1 MYAIG
6 NQHSWIVGQ
15 PFSPCSCPRLWK
27 SQANE
32 IAYMTN
38 AAHSNIELSVVIPLY
53 NEEGNL
59 RALHDAL
66 AAALPKTKRRY
77 EIILINDG
85 SRDGTEEILADIA
98 ASDPTVQPINL
109 RRNFGQTA
117 AIMAGL
123 DHAQGDVIVPLDGD
137 LQNDPEDIPALLAK
151 LDEGYDVVSGW
162 RKDRQD
168 DRGRSVLS
176 RIANRI
182 ISIISGVH
190 LHDYGCTLKAYRR
203 EVIEGVRLY
212 GEMHRFVP
220 IYATWQGGRVTE
232 MPVNHRARTVGKSNY
247 GFERIFKVM
256 FDLMVVQFL
265 MRYDTKPIYVFGL
278 VGMLSILISFLGGL
292 VALYL
297 RFFEGTSLIQTPLP
311 LLSALTFLTGVI
323 CILTG
328 LMAELLVRVYYE
340 SQGKT
345 TYLVKQPRKLPTADP
360 AGTE

>member
-1 MYAIG
+1 
-6 NQHSWIVGQ
+6 
-15 PFSPCSCPRLWK
+15 
-27 SQANE
+27 
-32 IAYMTN
+32 MTN
-38 AAHSNIELSVVIPLY
+38 AAHSEIELSVVIPLY

-59 RALHDAL
+59 RPLHEAL
-66 AAALPKTKRRY
+66 AAALPKTGRRF
-77 EIILINDG
+77 EIILVNDG
-85 SRDGTEEILADIA
+85 SRDDTEEILAEFA
-98 ASDPTVQPINL
+98 AADPTVRPINL

-123 DHAQGDVIVPLDGD
+123 DHARGDVIVPLDGD
-137 LQNDPEDIPALLAK
+137 LQNDPEDIPALLTK
-151 LDEGYDVVSGW
+151 LEEGYDVVSGW

-168 DRGRSVLS
+168 DKGRSILS
-176 RIANRI
+176 RVANRI
-182 ISIISGVH
+182 ISLISGVH

-232 MPVNHRARTVGKSNY
+232 IPVNHRPRTVGQSNY
-247 GFERIFKVM
+247 GFNRIFKVM

-278 VGMLSILISFLGGL
+278 VGTLSIVISLLGGL
-292 VALYL
+292 AALYL

-323 CILTG
+323 CILMG

-345 TYLVKQPRKLPTADP
+345 TYLVKQVRKVPTADTTD
-360 AGTE
+360 AT

>member
-1 MYAIG
+1 
-6 NQHSWIVGQ
+6 
-15 PFSPCSCPRLWK
+15 
-27 SQANE
+27 
-32 IAYMTN
+32 MTT
-38 AAHSNIELSVVIPLY
+38 ASHPDIELSVVIPLY
-53 NEEGNL
+53 NEAGNL
-59 RALHDAL
+59 RPLHDEL
-66 AAALPKTKRRY
+66 ATALPKTGRSY
-77 EIILINDG
+77 EIILVNDG
-85 SRDGTEEILADIA
+85 SRDDTEAILAELA
-98 ASDPTVQPINL
+98 AKDPTIHAINL

-123 DHAQGDVIVPLDGD
+123 DHARGAVIVPLDGD
-137 LQNDPEDIPALLAK
+137 LQNDPEDIPGLLTK

-162 RKDRQD
+162 RQNRQD
-168 DRGRSVLS
+168 EKGRSLLS
-176 RIANRI
+176 RIANRF
-182 ISIISGVH
+182 ISMISGVH

-278 VGMLSILISFLGGL
+278 VGTLSILISFLGGL
-292 VALYL
+292 AALYL
-297 RFFEGTSLIQTPLP
+297 RVFEGTSLIQTPLP

-323 CILTG
+323 CILMG

-345 TYLVKQPRKLPTADP
+345 TYLVKQVRKMPTADKTD
-360 AGTE
+360 AA